1 MPTEQEIETIIGLW
15 NQDKTYGEIAN
26 AINGPKSTVQGWIQ
40 NLIKKDVI
48 KPRTESVRT
57 NTKKATEARR
67 TYDKARRLELN
78 DRLFTRLEEFLD
90 SQVTTRE
97 YKDLMVSYGIL
108 EDKRSLLEPIVP
120 VPVRTKLDDLIEAM
134 VDASDIPPSAQTMGR
149 ISPLPEDPSDTDVR
163 VSQERQDGNP
173 AVLRSEGS

>member
-1 MPTEQEIETIIGLW
+1 MPTEDEIKRITELRDQGYSLEEIGEKLKKDKSTISRWFKSIGL
-15 NQDKTYGEIAN
+15 DCN
-26 AINGPKSTVQGWIQ
+26 AVLQRCT
-40 NLIKKDVI
+40 
-48 KPRTESVRT
+48 
-57 NTKKATEARR
+57 TKKATEARR

-108 EDKRSLLEPIVP
+108 EDKRSLLEPIAP

-173 AVLRSEGS
+173 AVLGSEGS